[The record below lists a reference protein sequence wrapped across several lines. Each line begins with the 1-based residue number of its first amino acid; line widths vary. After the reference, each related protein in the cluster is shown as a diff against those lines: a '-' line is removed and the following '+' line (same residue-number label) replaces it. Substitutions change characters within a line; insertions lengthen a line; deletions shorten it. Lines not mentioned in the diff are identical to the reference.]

1 MGLVLTR
8 RFGILLLRCGGS
20 EGGKEADNVWL
31 DLLLACG

>member
-1 MGLVLTR
+1 MGLFLTR

-20 EGGKEADNVWL
+20 EGGKDAGSVWL